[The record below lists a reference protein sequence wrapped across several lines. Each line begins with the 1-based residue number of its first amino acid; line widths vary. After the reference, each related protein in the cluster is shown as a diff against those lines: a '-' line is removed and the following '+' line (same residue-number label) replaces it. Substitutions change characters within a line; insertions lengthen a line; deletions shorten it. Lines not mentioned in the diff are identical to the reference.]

1 MVMNCALDG
10 PAGAGKST
18 VAKEIAKKLGYI
30 YVDTGALYRAIG
42 LYATRCGA
50 VTTEASQVVPL
61 LNSIDVEL
69 KFEDGIQNVYL
80 NGENVSDKIRTPE
93 ISVAASNVSAIP
105 KVRAF
110 LLDLQ
115 RNIAA
120 NNNIIMDGRDIG
132 TVILPDAQVK
142 IFLTAS
148 AEERA
153 NRRYLELTQKGQNV
167 VYDDVLNDII
177 KRDYND
183 SNRATAPL
191 KKADDA
197 IEIDSSAMTADEV
210 VDTIAQIIKRKK
222 EFLERKPL
230 RDKPKFTVGYFFYS
244 IARIIVN
251 GFMHI
256 CFNITVKGKENIP
269 HGGARIIA
277 SNHIHWMDVLLIG
290 IFVKSPA
297 AYVAKAELFKNKLVA
312 FILSVFHA
320 FPVARG
326 SGNTD
331 FIAKSDKYLR
341 KGRNLVIFPEGTRS
355 KTGTLGRAKTGVA
368 HIAAR
373 SYAPVVPVSIKYDGK
388 PKFRSK
394 VTVTFGEEISSEEL
408 FTKNTSAAE
417 MHRIRDMIMKEIT
430 ELYEN

>member
-50 VTTEASQVVPL
+50 TTTDASQVVPL
-61 LNSIDVEL
+61 LHSIDVEL
-69 KFEDGIQNVYL
+69 RFEDGVQNVYL

-93 ISVAASNVSAIP
+93 MSIAASNVSAIP
-105 KVRAF
+105 KVRDF

-115 RNIAA
+115 RNIAQ

-153 NRRYLELTQKGQNV
+153 SRRYKELTEKGQQV
-167 VYDDVLNDII
+167 VYEDVLNDII

-197 IEIDSSAMTADEV
+197 IEIDSSSMTAQEV
-210 VDTIAQIIKRKK
+210 VDTIAQIITRKK
-222 EFLERKPL
+222 ELLERKPL

-244 IARIIVN
+244 IARIIVK

-256 CFNITVKGKENIP
+256 CFDITVKGKENIP

-277 SNHIHWMDVLLIG
+277 SNHVCWADVLLIG
-290 IFVKSPA
+290 VYVKSPG
-297 AYVAKAELFKNKLVA
+297 AYVSKAELFKNKLVA
-312 FILSVFHA
+312 VILTIFHA

-331 FIAKSDKYLR
+331 FIGKSLKFLDK
-341 KGRNLVIFPEGTRS
+341 GNNLVIFPEGTRS
-355 KTGTLGRAKTGVA
+355 KTGMLGRPKTGVA

-373 SYAPVVPVSIKYDGK
+373 SYAPVVPVSIKFDGK

-394 VTVTFGEEISSEEL
+394 VTLSFGKEISSQEL
-408 FTKNTSAAE
+408 FAKNLSVGE
-417 MHRIRDMIMKEIT
+417 MHRIRDIIMDDIT

>member
-18 VAKEIAKKLGYI
+18 VAKEVAKKLGYV

-42 LYATRCGA
+42 LFATRCGA
-50 VTTEASQVVPL
+50 VTTEAAQVVPL
-61 LNSIDVEL
+61 LNSIDVKL
-69 KFEDGIQNVYL
+69 KYEDGVQNVYL

-93 ISVAASNVSAIP
+93 MSVAASNVSAIP
-105 KVRAF
+105 KVREF

-115 RNIAA
+115 RNIAQ
-120 NNNIIMDGRDIG
+120 NNDIIMDGRDIG

-142 IFLTAS
+142 IFLIAS

-153 NRRYLELTQKGQNV
+153 NRRFKELRLKGQDVN
-167 VYDDVLNDII
+167 YDDVLNDII

-183 SNRATAPL
+183 SHRTTAPL

-197 IEIDSSAMTADEV
+197 IEVDSSDMSANEV
-210 VDTIAQIIKRKK
+210 VDAIVQIILRKK
-222 EFLERKPL
+222 ELLDRPPL
-230 RDKPKFTVGYFFYS
+230 RNKPKFTVGYFFYS
-244 IARIIVN
+244 LARIIVN

-256 CFNITVKGKENIP
+256 CFNITVEGLENIP
-269 HGGARIIA
+269 HGGGRIIA
-277 SNHIHWMDVLLIG
+277 SNHVCWADVLLIG
-290 IFVKSPA
+290 VFVKSPA

-312 FILSVFHA
+312 CILTIFHA
-320 FPVARG
+320 FPVVRG

-331 FIAKSDKYLR
+331 FITKSVKCLR

-355 KTGTLGRAKTGVA
+355 KTGELGRPKTGVA
-368 HIAAR
+368 HIAAN
-373 SYAPVVPVSIKYDGK
+373 SFAPVTPVSVRFEGK

-394 VTVTFGEEISSEEL
+394 VTVSFGKTLTSDEL
-408 FTKNTSAAE
+408 FTKNMSVQE
-417 MHRIRDMIMKEIT
+417 MHRIRDVIMDEIRK
-430 ELYEN
+430 LNQK